1 MLTRVGVI
9 ALNTYREAVRAR
21 ILLGLFALAFATA
34 GYSLVVGA
42 YTLHNQL
49 RVVSDL
55 GAASISLY
63 SVITAVVLAST
74 SLYRELELKT
84 IFPVLVRP
92 VTRTEYLL
100 GKFLGTLL
108 TLLVFIASNAGVLL
122 FCLGA
127 LSGRPL
133 GWVVGVAL
141 GSVAAGILV
150 GARWA
155 RGRAYLPIPWALGL
169 VVVGWWLAQG
179 AADDRRVVV
188 GLGVLTLCEVSVI
201 AAMAMVFSAFS
212 SPFLTA
218 VFTLGVFL
226 VGRSADTLARLPA
239 RVFGET
245 IQALGLWLSKVVP
258 NLMVYVPPRP
268 VLVGQVPDT
277 PWPSYCLMAI
287 GQAVAYSVV
296 LLALGAWIFRRRD
309 LQ

>member
-9 ALNTYREAVRAR
+9 ALNTYRESVRAR
-21 ILLGLFALAFATA
+21 ILLGLFALAFGTA

-63 SVITAVVLAST
+63 AVITAVVLSST

-92 VTRTEYLL
+92 VSRTEYLL
-100 GKFLGTLL
+100 GKFLGTVL
-108 TLLVFIASNAGVLL
+108 TLWVFIASNAGVLL
-122 FCLGA
+122 LCLAA
-127 LSGRPL
+127 LSGRPVGL
-133 GWVVGVAL
+133 VVGVAL
-141 GSVAAGILV
+141 GSVAAAIAVGI
-150 GARWA
+150 RWA
-155 RGRAYLPIPWALGL
+155 RGRTYLPIPWALGL
-169 VVVGWWLAQG
+169 VALGWWLSQG
-179 AADDRRVVV
+179 ATDDRRVVL

-201 AAMAMVFSAFS
+201 AAIATVFAAFS

-245 IQALGLWLSKVVP
+245 IKALGLWLSRVVP

-268 VLVGQVPDT
+268 VLVGQVPAT
-277 PWPSYCLMAI
+277 PWPSYCMMAVV
-287 GQAVAYSVV
+287 QAIAYSVV
-296 LLALGAWIFRRRD
+296 LLTLGAWIFRRRD